1 MALRAVAL
9 SLITYNTNAQV
20 GIGTTLPEA
29 KLHVHDGSALFT
41 NVQPDP
47 SENPFYKPGTPKPIQ
62 YHSKWFHTKGAFRVL
77 GEETTNQG
85 FDLAKIGKFSFG
97 SGFEVTASGLG
108 AMAIGLRTEA
118 TAVASV
124 AFGWYAKSAADV
136 SLAFGTFAEATGSR
150 STAIGSNVS
159 TNSKRGS
166 MIFGDMDGFAIKSD
180 AINQVMMRFQGGYK
194 FFSNSKADIGV
205 DLPAGG
211 NSWATIS
218 DVNKKENFAPVNGED
233 FLQKISKMNLTS
245 WNYKGQDPKAFRH
258 YGPMAQDF
266 FKAFGRDGYGTI
278 GSDTTIS
285 QADFDGVNLIAIQ
298 ALVKRTEELNDRLMS
313 EIMALR
319 KELELTSKAV
329 QRKKARVASK

>member
-9 SLITYNTNAQV
+9 SLITYTANAQV
-20 GIGTTLPEA
+20 GIGTTLPQA
-29 KLHVHDGSALFT
+29 KLHVHDGSVLGTSEVTGPENHPFHDPT
-41 NVQPDP
+41 N
-47 SENPFYKPGTPKPIQ
+47 PKAVE
-62 YHSKWFHTKGAFRVL
+62 YRLKWFHDKGALRSVNHAVGKNFL
-77 GEETTNQG
+77 NPGETGN
-85 FDLAKIGKFSFG
+85 FSFA
-97 SGFEVTASGLG
+97 SGFEASAKGVAGTSIGIRTEANGKASLAAGYASTADGLQSFAQGTYCTASGNHSF
-108 AMAIGLRTEA
+108 AMG
-118 TAVASV
+118 
-124 AFGWYAKSAADV
+124 YQ
-136 SLAFGTFAEATGSR
+136 
-150 STAIGSNVS
+150 VS
-159 TNSKRGS
+159 TNFKNGS
-166 MIFGDMDGFAIKSD
+166 FIFGDDNGSTQND
-180 AINQVMMRFQGGYK
+180 ADDQMMMRFAGGYK
-194 FFSNSKADIGV
+194 FFSNANATIGV
-205 DLPAGG
+205 ILAANA

-266 FKAFGRDGYGTI
+266 YNAFGRDGYGSI
-278 GSDTTIS
+278 GSDTTIN

-319 KELELTSKAV
+319 KELELTNKTI